1 MAEEKKLIGKLSEA
15 EIKALKEKHGDIFA
29 IKVDDAEGNTHYG
42 YLRTPKRRDLS
53 AASVAGSKDPL
64 KFNETIM
71 RQCWIG
77 GDEEIRTDDYLFLA
91 ASGVIADIIEVGE
104 AQLEKL

>member
-1 MAEEKKLIGKLSEA
+1 MAEKKQIGKLSDA
-15 EIKALKEKHGDIFA
+15 EIKSLKEKHGDIFA
-29 IKVDDAEGNTHYG
+29 VKVEDTEGNTHFG

-77 GDEEIRTDDYLFLA
+77 GDEDIRTNDYLFLA
-91 ASGVIADIIEVGE
+91 ASGVISDIIEVGE